1 MLKSETV
8 SPKKTTRKTTTSG
21 AARKKTGATTRSR
34 NAAPAP
40 TIIRKT
46 IRQAALREPTDEE
59 IARRAYEL
67 YLARGRQDGRAA
79 DDWLRAEQELRGERR
94 RALALREGKGVPRG
108 NA

>member
-40 TIIRKT
+40 TIIRET
-46 IRQAALREPTDEE
+46 IRQALREPTDEE